1 MIPDDSRY
9 VNADRQFVPSHS
21 YSAQGRVDVTSEGKT
36 AVRSKDTTYLLTT
49 SYKALPQLSQMVQYG
64 TDMPSLAYAALDDPT
79 KWWVIADANPH
90 IRHPFDMAPGDIV
103 RLPD

>member
-9 VNADRQFVPSHS
+9 VNAERQFVPSHS
-21 YSAQGRVDVTSEGKT
+21 YSAQGRIDVTSEGKT
-36 AVRSKDTTYLLTT
+36 AVHNRDTLYLLTT
-49 SYKALPQLSQMVQYG
+49 GQKSLPPHSQMVQYG
-64 TDMPSLAYAALDDPT
+64 DDVQSLAYSSLDDPT

-90 IRHPFDMAPGDIV
+90 IRHPFDLSPGDIV